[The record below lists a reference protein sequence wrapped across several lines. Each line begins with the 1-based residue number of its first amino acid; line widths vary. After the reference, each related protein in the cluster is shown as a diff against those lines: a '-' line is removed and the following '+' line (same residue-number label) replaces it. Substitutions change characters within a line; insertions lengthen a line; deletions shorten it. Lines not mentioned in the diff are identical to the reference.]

1 MLETSGFPLKEKDT
15 FSLVAAVFLKHS
27 FAIFFIPQSLQI
39 AQHLVNISENAR
51 YVDFVWGSVHIANT
65 VSPHDRTL

>member
-51 YVDFVWGSVHIANT
+51 FVDFVWG
-65 VSPHDRTL
+65 